1 MKKSSNYFI
10 LFNSILLLVVFMY
23 VFSSILSTFSI
34 SDVSLENILSF
45 SSYQARSNP
54 SDSRPFDR
62 MDNFYGFTGG
72 ILINPDGN
80 CDANRV
86 LSEIKKG
93 EEDSTLEKLNW
104 GKEICKEKNLINRLD
119 QMLPIHGNWAFS
131 NNHISHLDTVIQ
143 QSLLLFAPM
152 IQNGEITLK
161 AKMDKGNEDIRIIF
175 GFKSISDFYLWD
187 IGGQMSQTSII
198 EKWSK
203 RKPPPGRRGQNREPR
218 YIKQNLTE
226 VTPLTFSPQIFHDIR
241 MVIDSA
247 KGTIEGF
254 VDQKKILSF
263 VATEPIDGHLGIGT
277 WNTSAEFES
286 IQITGNESGI

>member
-1 MKKSSNYFI
+1 MAT
-10 LFNSILLLVVFMY
+10 VMR
-23 VFSSILSTFSI
+23 T
-34 SDVSLENILSF
+34 
-45 SSYQARSNP
+45 
-54 SDSRPFDR
+54 
-62 MDNFYGFTGG
+62 GF
-72 ILINPDGN
+72 
-80 CDANRV
+80 

-187 IGGQMSQTSII
+187 IGGANEPNQYYRKMVKKKASAGAERAKPGTQVYQT
-198 EKWSK
+198 
-203 RKPPPGRRGQNREPR
+203 KP
-218 YIKQNLTE
+218 
-226 VTPLTFSPQIFHDIR
+226 H
-241 MVIDSA
+241 
-247 KGTIEGF
+247 
-254 VDQKKILSF
+254 
-263 VATEPIDGHLGIGT
+263 
-277 WNTSAEFES
+277 
-286 IQITGNESGI
+286 